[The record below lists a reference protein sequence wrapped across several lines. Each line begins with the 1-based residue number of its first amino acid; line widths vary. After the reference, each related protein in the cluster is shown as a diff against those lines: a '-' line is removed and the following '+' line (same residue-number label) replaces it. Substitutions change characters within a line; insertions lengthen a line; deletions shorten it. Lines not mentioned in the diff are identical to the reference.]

1 MARIA
6 RIVCPGMPHHVTQ
19 RGNRRQQTFFNDDY
33 YQSYQMLMSE
43 WCKEYGV
50 ELEKNGVIFYQNIR
64 MKLTSNYYENTNEP
78 AARWERK
85 FSLIILNP
93 F

>member
-1 MARIA
+1 
-6 RIVCPGMPHHVTQ
+6 MPHHVTQ
-19 RGNRRQQTFFNDDY
+19 RGNRRQQTFFNDDD

-64 MKLTSNYYENTNEP
+64 MKLYRIITKTRTNRP
-78 AARWERK
+78 PVGRGD
-85 FSLIILNP
+85 IY
-93 F
+93 